1 MKRRI
6 VEISILFIISLL
18 LIFYQFNQIPK
29 NLSYDEVEFA
39 RLALHLDKVPYT
51 PYSPLATGHS
61 TLYFYVILFSFKLF
75 CITSFALRIPSAV
88 FGFLNVFLVYAI
100 MKKIF
105 NDKNDSFIP
114 FLLAFIFV
122 TLRWHFNF
130 ARYAFEAT
138 FLLFLELSSIILFLN
153 YFKKKDH
160 FYLAQSGFFS
170 GLAFNSY
177 LPGRM
182 FFLVPLFFLAIKRR
196 LKSIFLF
203 IIPFLVVITPLCLY
217 LWVHGDSRVNQQFYP
232 VNTELTLSKKIDF
245 LSQNTAS
252 FISSFFIKGD
262 MNGRHNY
269 PGKPT
274 LNPIVGVFVILGLCL
289 SFLKLSDFY
298 NRFFLV
304 YFFISALPSF
314 LTYPWENPNILR
326 IFTVIPSLIFF
337 VGNGI
342 RFLMGLKIKFSKTF
356 MVIFIFILFAVSSF
370 YELRTYFVYQST
382 VFDQAFEAVGSLK
395 ENLIRP
401 YVK

>member
-61 TLYFYVILFSFKLF
+61 TLYFYIILFSFKLF
-75 CITSFALRIPSAV
+75 GITSFALRIPSAV

-122 TLRWHFNF
+122 TLRWYFNF

-153 YFKKKDH
+153 YVKKKDH

-217 LWVHGDSRVNQQFYP
+217 LWAHGDSRVNQQFYP
-232 VNTELTLSKKIDF
+232 VNTELTLSKKVDF
-245 LSQNTAS
+245 LSQNTTS

-289 SFLKLSDFY
+289 SFLKLSGFY
-298 NRFFLV
+298 NRFFLA

-326 IFTVIPSLIFF
+326 TFTIIPSLVFF
-337 VGNGI
+337 VGRGI
-342 RFLMGLKIKFSKTF
+342 QYLTGLKIKFSKTG

-395 ENLIRP
+395 ENLIKP